1 VRLKSDPLWLSVDG
15 EDARR
20 GWPEET
26 DQACIARVRRE
37 REAERKKAAYEASPE
52 AALDAR
58 RRKVLGCLATQTNY
72 DRGGIRLV
80 EPELDALHVYLADHF
95 LLPADEAEQ
104 RYLASRAPIEQLQRA
119 ATAARRALPL
129 RPTSTELARVTALED
144 AAIEA
149 ERQVDP
155 TLHEKLLRLRVA
167 ADKALED
174 LRLGRLRLPS
184 PASARFAW
192 GEEDRSLLAD
202 LLHKCSDPA
211 SVVYGPLG
219 VGLPSGSP
227 SIPTRSLWA
236 LAGMSPAGR
245 QFRDDGCDPREAD
258 RGRWLVESNDFQRKL
273 SNQLCGA
280 LAAKYGLSVASGAA
294 IRRRDSQWGAKSE
307 VLGVASARAV

>member
-1 VRLKSDPLWLSVDG
+1 MWLCVDG

-52 AALDAR
+52 AAIDAR
-58 RRKVLGCLATQTNY
+58 RRKVLGCIAVQTN
-72 DRGGIRLV
+72 DRGSMRLV
-80 EPELDALHVYLADHF
+80 EPELDALHVHLADHF
-95 LLPADEAEQ
+95 LLPADEAEE
-104 RYLASRAPIEQLQRA
+104 RYRASRAPIEAIQREA
-119 ATAARRALPL
+119 VAARRALPL

-144 AAIEA
+144 AVIEA

-184 PASARFAW
+184 PASARFVW

-202 LLHKCSDPA
+202 LLHKCSDAA

-227 SIPTRSLWA
+227 SVPVRALWV
-236 LAGMSPAGR
+236 LAGLNAAGR
-245 QFRDDGCDPREAD
+245 QFPPDYACDPREAD

-294 IRRRDSQWGAKSE
+294 IRRGDSQWGPKPE
-307 VLGVASARAV
+307 VLGVVSARAV

>member
-1 VRLKSDPLWLSVDG
+1 MRLKSDSMWLSVDG

-20 GWPEET
+20 GWPEES

-37 REAERKKAAYEASPE
+37 REAERKKAAYDASPQ
-52 AALDAR
+52 ATIDAR
-58 RRKVLGCLATQTNY
+58 RRKVLGCIATQVN
-72 DRGGIRLV
+72 DRGSMRLV

-95 LLPADEAEQ
+95 LLPADEAEE
-104 RYLASRAPIEQLQRA
+104 RYRASRAPIERMQREA
-119 ATAARRALPL
+119 VVARRALPL
-129 RPTSTELARVTALED
+129 RPTSSEVAHVTALED

-149 ERQVDP
+149 ERMVDP

-184 PASARFAW
+184 PASARFVW

-227 SIPTRSLWA
+227 SVPTRSLWT
-236 LAGMSPAGR
+236 LAGLSPGGR
-245 QFRDDGCDPREAD
+245 LFGDDGCDPREAD

-280 LAAKYGLSVASGAA
+280 LAMKFNLSVSSGAA
-294 IRRRDSQWGAKSE
+294 IRRRDAQWGPKPE
-307 VLGVASARAV
+307 VLGVVSARSV